1 MREGPLTALLHD
13 CLEAMGEQFAYAE
26 VWTRERISSR
36 RRGVGGVAFRR
47 GKDHEKTQ
55 SERDQVRRLL
65 SGAVCL
71 WWDSLHTR
79 IGSQW
84 HGGHGSIGCSL
95 CLRGSKIEKNNQSL
109 AREATKRTITH
120 TNTQA
125 LWPGMSVATTM
136 LIYKHKSDL

>member
-1 MREGPLTALLHD
+1 MIEEEGLREGPLTALLHD

-65 SGAVCL
+65 SGA
-71 WWDSLHTR
+71 
-79 IGSQW
+79 
-84 HGGHGSIGCSL
+84 L
-95 CLRGSKIEKNNQSL
+95 CLQFACAGGLLVARGIWVHRMFLIVSKGSKIKRNYPQSL
-109 AREATKRTITH
+109 AREAIKGTSTH
-120 TNTQA
+120 TTTQA
-125 LWPGMSVATTM
+125 VAQNVRGHHNAD
-136 LIYKHKSDL
+136 IQA